1 MITPYASVSGKAMV
15 DARRRGVASTIVCT
29 LTAAA
34 IRGQQPTDCQ
44 AAESWPGDIGVSK
57 SIVILLMP
65 AKTNLN
71 YATFL
76 NELLNTL
83 TADLPYA
90 SLRVFVCSPNTANCD
105 VLGLHSQGVRKIL
118 RFAEFVHVVLNSM
131 FLWAL
136 LFKTSPTSE
145 PLAG

>member
-1 MITPYASVSGKAMV
+1 MITPYASVTGKAMV

-44 AAESWPGDIGVSK
+44 AAESWPGDIGVST

-105 VLGLHSQGVRKIL
+105 CMYSVCTRKASEKS
-118 RFAEFVHVVLNSM
+118 FASL
-131 FLWAL
+131 
-136 LFKTSPTSE
+136 
-145 PLAG
+145 